1 MILRLLPT
9 PPDYPK
15 EQELTLRK
23 NLRMHLKDGSLY
35 AFGMSFFGAQTI
47 FPIFL
52 KELGAS
58 TLAIGSIFALWTIG
72 SNIPAAFMAQRLK
85 KQAMFRAPMIKW
97 GFYHRLMILICGVV
111 ALLVVGR
118 IPTAVEVILFL
129 LLLFLTAVF
138 GSISGVP
145 WFQVYT
151 KTVPIKLRGRLIGLR
166 QLIGGAAGALGGYV
180 VGITIQLFSFP
191 LNFSLLF
198 FIGFGILMASWYY
211 LARVEEQPAREK
223 DRNIDT
229 SIHFIADAKRILKS
243 NKNFRHY
250 LFADALILM
259 SLSSV
264 SFYSIFGI
272 EKFSLSPSY
281 GGTFSAIYMATSIVS
296 NIIFGFSGDY
306 YGHKVNIMGI
316 ALCSLSAAVIAILS
330 PNVFIYGFV
339 FSFLACAIQTQ
350 VISRMPFVAELCT
363 ERERPLYV
371 GITNTLTAPSML
383 LGILFGWSIHY
394 IGYTTVFV
402 IAALLAGGAFVVLL
416 KKVVEPRTIKA

>member
-15 EQELTLRK
+15 EQELILRR

-52 KELGAS
+52 KELGGD
-58 TLAIGSIFALWTIG
+58 TLAIGSVFALWTIG
-72 SNIPAAFMAQRLK
+72 ANIPAAFMAQRLK
-85 KQAMFRAPMIKW
+85 QQALFRAPMVKW
-97 GFYHRLMILICGVV
+97 GFYHRLMIFICGVI

-118 IPTAVEVILFL
+118 IPTSLVVSLFL
-129 LLLFLTAVF
+129 LLLFLTAAF

-151 KTVPIKLRGRLIGLR
+151 KTVPMKLRGRLIGLR
-166 QLIGGAAGALGGYV
+166 QLLGGAAGAVGGYV
-180 VGITIQLFSFP
+180 VGITIQVFSFP

-211 LARVEEQPAREK
+211 LSRVEEQPALEQDK
-223 DRNIDT
+223 NVDA
-229 SIHFIADAKRILKS
+229 SVHFIIDAKRILKA
-243 NKNFRHY
+243 NKNFRNY
-250 LFADALILM
+250 LIADALVLM

-264 SFYSIFGI
+264 SFYSIFAL
-272 EKFSLSPSY
+272 ERFSLPPSY
-281 GGTFSAIYMATSIVS
+281 GGTFTAIFMATSIVS
-296 NIIFGFSGDY
+296 NIVFGFSGDY
-306 YGHKVNIMGI
+306 YGHKMNVMGI
-316 ALCSLSAAVIAILS
+316 ALCSVSAAVIAILS
-330 PNVFIYGFV
+330 PNVFMYGFV
-339 FSFLACAIQTQ
+339 FFFLACAIQTQ

-383 LGILFGWSIHY
+383 LGILFGWAIQY

-402 IAALLAGGAFVVLL
+402 VTALLAGSGFLVLF